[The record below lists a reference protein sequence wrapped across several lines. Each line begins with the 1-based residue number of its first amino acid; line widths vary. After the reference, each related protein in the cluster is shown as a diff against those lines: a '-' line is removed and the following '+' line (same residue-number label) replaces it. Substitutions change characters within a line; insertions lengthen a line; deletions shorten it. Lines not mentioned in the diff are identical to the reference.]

1 MDTSRDTGDTLRC
14 LIRMD
19 KVVDVGPDLIMLTSA
34 YETLVGSIRG
44 HIEGKGP
51 STVSDLRQALGVSR
65 RIAIPLLERL
75 DRVGLTRREGDLRH
89 WAAK

>member
-1 MDTSRDTGDTLRC
+1 
-14 LIRMD
+14 MD

-44 HIEGKGP
+44 HIEGTGP